1 MPKTYDF
8 IIIGAGL
15 GGLSSGLL
23 LQQKGA
29 DVLILESHTVS
40 GGCASYFRR
49 ISKSDPAGNFNFDT
63 GATTLSGFR
72 EDQPLYKFIKDA
84 DIENEV
90 RKNLTKLSTGI
101 VIHNLLQGKE
111 KIYRY
116 ADENTWVNECVKK
129 FAPEE
134 KMKEDMKRFWQLIFK
149 LERKSY
155 KLIPSL
161 KNFPPSDLWDYFSLP
176 KNPSNINLLYYLTKT
191 VDNVLKKFGL
201 ENNLPFKKFL
211 NEQLMITA
219 QAHTDKVPFLPA
231 CLALNYPAETYYI
244 NGGIYSF
251 SKIMQDKFT
260 KLGGEILFKH
270 RAEKIINERSS
281 YKIIT
286 NRGEYF
292 SKKIISNAPVWNN
305 ENLFEDTKAKKYF
318 HKLSGKN
325 SEAWGAF
332 TLYFGIEDKFNDYG
346 SLYHQIHFKSSIAAS
361 GSVFVSL
368 SKGGDEQKAPAGW
381 RTITVSTHIVN
392 PGEWKNYTEEAY
404 EEKKKILTCEILKS
418 LEDTFENFTGCKKK
432 FILSGSPKTFEFYT
446 KRKNGYVGGM
456 PTTIERNFFKQIPSK
471 TPLENFYLVG
481 DTVFPGQGA
490 PAVILGAM
498 MLVARLK

>member
-1 MPKTYDF
+1 MSLTYDF

-29 DVLILESHTVS
+29 KVLILESHTVS

-49 ISKSDPAGNFNFDT
+49 ISKSEPAGNFNFDV

-72 EDQPLYKFIKDA
+72 EDQPLYKFIKDTG
-84 DIENEV
+84 IEDEV
-90 RKNLTKLSTGI
+90 RKNLYKQSTGI
-101 VIHNLLQGKE
+101 VVHNLLKDKE

-116 ADENTWVNECVKK
+116 ADENVWVNECINKFGDEEGMKK
-129 FAPEE
+129 FW
-134 KMKEDMKRFWQLIFK
+134 KLIFR

-155 KLIPSL
+155 KLIPAL
-161 KNFPPSDLWDYFSLP
+161 KNFPPTNLRDYLSLP
-176 KNPSNINLLYYLTKT
+176 KNPKNLNLLYYLTQT
-191 VDNVLKKFGL
+191 VDDVLKKFSL

-219 QAHTDKVPFLPA
+219 QAYTDKVPFLPA

-244 NGGIYSF
+244 NGGMYSF

-260 KLGGEILFKH
+260 ELGGKILFKHKVEKITKERAAYKVIANKGELFANKIISNIPIWNIEILFKD
-270 RAEKIINERSS
+270 ANS
-281 YKIIT
+281 
-286 NRGEYF
+286 
-292 SKKIISNAPVWNN
+292 
-305 ENLFEDTKAKKYF
+305 KKYF
-318 HKLSGKN
+318 QKISDKN

-332 TLYFGIEDKFNDYG
+332 TLYFGVEDNFNDYG
-346 SLYHQIHFKSSIAAS
+346 ALYHQIHFKSSIAAS
-361 GSVFVSL
+361 GSVFVSI
-368 SKGGDEQKAPAGW
+368 SKSGDELKAPEGW
-381 RTITVSTHIVN
+381 RTVTISTHIAN
-392 PGEWKNYTEEAY
+392 PEEWKSYSEEIY
-404 EEKKKILTCEILKS
+404 EGKKKILTDEILKL
-418 LEDTFENFTGCKKK
+418 LEENFENFVNCKRKYV
-432 FILSGSPKTFEFYT
+432 LSGSPKTFEFYT

-456 PTTIERNFFKQIPSK
+456 PTTIKRNFFRQIPSK
-471 TPLENFYLVG
+471 TPIADFYLVG

-498 MLVARLK
+498 MLTSNL

>member
-1 MPKTYDF
+1 MTPSLNNKFDF

-29 DVLILESHTVS
+29 KVLILEAHTVS

-49 ISKSDPAGNFNFDT
+49 ISKSEPLGNFNFDV

-72 EDQPLYKFIKDA
+72 EDQPLYKFIKDTG
-84 DIENEV
+84 IENKV
-90 RKNLTKLSTGI
+90 RENLHKQNTGI
-101 VIHNLLQGKE
+101 VIHNLLKE

-116 ADENTWVNECVKK
+116 ADEKLWVNECAKK
-129 FAPEE
+129 FGNEE
-134 KMKEDMKRFWQLIFK
+134 GIKKFWELIFK

-155 KLIPSL
+155 KLIPNL
-161 KNFPPSDLWDYFSLP
+161 KNFPPTKIADYFFLP
-176 KNPSNINLLYYLTKT
+176 KNPANINLLYYLTRT
-191 VDNVLKKFGL
+191 VDDVLKKFDL

-244 NGGIYSF
+244 NGGMYSF
-251 SKIMQDKFT
+251 SKIMQDRFSE
-260 KLGGEILFKH
+260 LGGEILFKNKV
-270 RAEKIINERSS
+270 EKIIKENSI
-281 YKIIT
+281 YKVLT
-286 NRGEYF
+286 NKGNY
-292 SKKIISNAPVWNN
+292 SAKKIISNAPIWNN
-305 ENLFEDTKAKKYF
+305 GNLFEDENAKKYF
-318 HKLSGKN
+318 QKLSDNN

-332 TLYFGIEDKFNDYG
+332 TLYFGVEDKFNDYG
-346 SLYHQIHFKSSIAAS
+346 SLYHQIHFKSKIAVS
-361 GSVFVSL
+361 GSVFVSI
-368 SKGGDEQKAPAGW
+368 SRSGDEQKAPSGW
-381 RTITVSTHIVN
+381 RTITVSTHIVS
-392 PGEWKNYTEEAY
+392 PEEWKNYNEEIY
-404 EEKKKILTCEILKS
+404 EQKKKIITEEIMKL
-418 LEDTFENFTGCKKK
+418 LEENFENFSDCKKK
-432 FILSGSPKTFEFYT
+432 FVLAGSPKSFEFYT

-456 PTTIERNFFKQIPSK
+456 PTTIKHNFFRQIPSK
-471 TPLENFYLVG
+471 TPIKDFYLIG

-498 MLVARLK
+498 MLTTNLR

>member
-1 MPKTYDF
+1 MSQTYDF

-23 LQQKGA
+23 LKQKGA
-29 DVLILESHTVS
+29 KVLMLESHTAS

-49 ISKSDPAGNFNFDT
+49 ISKSEPAGNFNFDV

-84 DIENEV
+84 GIENEV
-90 RKNLTKLSTGI
+90 RKNLHKQSTGI
-101 VIHNLLQGKE
+101 VVHNLLKNKE

-116 ADENTWVNECVKK
+116 ADENRWVNECINKFGSEDGMKK
-129 FAPEE
+129 FWE
-134 KMKEDMKRFWQLIFK
+134 LIFR

-161 KNFPPSDLWDYFSLP
+161 KNFPPTSLMDYFSLP
-176 KNPSNINLLYYLTKT
+176 KNPKNLNLLYYLTQT
-191 VDNVLKKFGL
+191 VDEVLKKFGL
-201 ENNLPFKKFL
+201 EKNLLFKKFL

-219 QAHTDKVPFLPA
+219 QAHTDKVAFLPA

-244 NGGIYSF
+244 NGGMYSF

-260 KLGGEILFKH
+260 ELGGKTLFKH
-270 RAEKIINERSS
+270 KVEKIYQENTA
-281 YKIIT
+281 YKVIT
-286 NRGEYF
+286 NKGGF
-292 SKKIISNAPVWNN
+292 FANKVISNVPVWNN
-305 ENLFEDTKAKKYF
+305 ENLFEDAGARKYF
-318 HKLSGKN
+318 HTLSEKN

-332 TLYFGIEDKFNDYG
+332 TLYFGIEDNFNDYG

-361 GSVFVSL
+361 GSIFVSI
-368 SKGGDEQKAPAGW
+368 SKSGDEQKAPAGW
-381 RTITVSTHIVN
+381 RTVTISTHIAN
-392 PGEWKNYTEEAY
+392 PEEWKNYPEEIY
-404 EEKKKILTCEILKS
+404 EEKKKILTDEIMKL
-418 LEDTFENFTGCKKK
+418 LEENFDNFTNCKKK
-432 FILSGSPKTFEFYT
+432 YVLSGSPKTFEFYT
-446 KRKNGYVGGM
+446 NRKNGYVGGM
-456 PTTIERNFFKQIPSK
+456 PATIKRNFFRQIPSK
-471 TPLENFYLVG
+471 TPIEDFYLVG

-498 MLVARLK
+498 MLASHL